1 MNPPTSSTVHPG
13 PGLRRLVWLVR
24 LLAGVGAAALLAVPV
39 LFWTD
44 PGWVREA
51 GPAIAGFSEHP
62 VVIDERAL
70 LLGAAASLPGVLL
83 GLAALWQLWRL
94 FGEYAAGRVFA
105 SAAQRH
111 LRGFAAALLASA
123 VLTPLMRTAVGVA
136 LTLGNPPGQR
146 LLVFTLSWNDYLSIL
161 CGAVL
166 LAVALVMADA
176 VRLAEDN
183 EGFV

>member
-1 MNPPTSSTVHPG
+1 MPQPPSSAVRPSA
-13 PGLRRLVWLVR
+13 GLRRLVWLVR
-24 LLAGVGAAALLAVPV
+24 LLTLAGAAALLAVPV

-44 PGWVREA
+44 PGWVRDA
-51 GPAIAGFSEHP
+51 APGIAGLGEHAMA
-62 VVIDERAL
+62 IDEHAL
-70 LLGAAASLPGVLL
+70 LLGALASLPGVLL

-94 FGEYAAGRVFA
+94 FGEYAAGRVFGA
-105 SAAQRH
+105 PAQRH

-123 VLTPLMRTAVGVA
+123 VVTPLMRTAVGVA

>member
-1 MNPPTSSTVHPG
+1 MSQPRSSTVRPG

-24 LLAGVGAAALLAVPV
+24 LLALLGAAALMAVPV

-44 PGWVREA
+44 PGWVRDA
-51 GPAIAGFSEHP
+51 APGIAALGDHP
-62 VVIDERAL
+62 MVIDDRAL
-70 LLGAAASLPGVLL
+70 LLGALGSLPGVLL

-105 SAAQRH
+105 PAAQRH

-123 VLTPLMRTAVGVA
+123 VVTPLMRSAVGAA

-166 LAVALVMADA
+166 LAVAMVMADA

>member
-1 MNPPTSSTVHPG
+1 MPQAPSSTVRPG

-24 LLAGVGAAALLAVPV
+24 LLALVGAAALLALPV

-44 PGWVREA
+44 PGWVRDAAPGLA
-51 GPAIAGFSEHP
+51 GLGEHP
-62 VVIDERAL
+62 LVIDERAL
-70 LLGAAASLPGVLL
+70 LFGALASLPGVLL
-83 GLAALWQLWRL
+83 GLAALWWLWRL

-105 SAAQRH
+105 PAAQRH

-123 VLTPLMRTAVGVA
+123 VVTPLMRSAVGVA

-146 LLVFTLSWNDYLSIL
+146 VLVLSLSWNDYLSIL

>member
-1 MNPPTSSTVHPG
+1 MPQPPSSAVPPG
-13 PGLRRLVWLVR
+13 RALRRLVWLVR
-24 LLAGVGAAALLAVPV
+24 LLALVGAAALLTVPAV
-39 LFWTD
+39 FWAD
-44 PGWVREA
+44 AGWVQAAAPSMA
-51 GPAIAGFSEHP
+51 GLGVHP
-62 VVIDERAL
+62 TVVDERAR
-70 LLGAAASLPGVLL
+70 LLGALASLPGVLL
-83 GLAALWQLWRL
+83 GLAALWRLWRL
-94 FGEYAAGRVFA
+94 FGEYAAGRVFGA
-105 SAAQRH
+105 AAQRH

-123 VLTPLMRTAVGVA
+123 VVTPFMRAAVGIA

-146 LLVFTLSWNDYLSIL
+146 VLAFTLSWNDYLSIL

>member
-1 MNPPTSSTVHPG
+1 MPMPPTTVRPG
-13 PGLRRLVWLVR
+13 RGLRRLAWLVR
-24 LLAGVGAAALLAVPV
+24 ALALVGAAALLAVPV
-39 LFWTD
+39 LFWSD

-51 GPAIAGFSEHP
+51 APALAGLGGQP
-62 VVIDERAL
+62 MVIDRRAL
-70 LLGAAASLPGVLL
+70 LLGALASVPGVLL
-83 GLAALWQLWRL
+83 GLAALWQLWQL

-105 SAAQRH
+105 AAAQQH

-123 VLTPLMRTAVGVA
+123 VLTPLLRTAVGIA

-146 LLVFTLSWNDYLSIL
+146 LLVFTLSWNDYLSML

-166 LAVALVMADA
+166 LAVARVMADA

-183 EGFV
+183 AGFV

>member
-1 MNPPTSSTVHPG
+1 MHPPLTVSTRPG
-13 PGLRRLVWLVR
+13 RGLRRLVWLVR
-24 LLAGVGAAALLAVPV
+24 LLAVVGAAALLAVPPM
-39 LFWTD
+39 FWLQPD
-44 PGWVREA
+44 WVNDA
-51 GPAIAGFSEHP
+51 APAMVGLGGHP
-62 VVIDERAL
+62 MVVDARAR
-70 LLGAAASLPGVLL
+70 LLGGLASLPGVLL

-94 FGEYAAGRVFA
+94 FGEYGAGRVFGA
-105 SAAQRH
+105 AAQRH

-123 VLTPLMRTAVGVA
+123 LVTPFMRTAVGIA
-136 LTLGNPPGQR
+136 LTLGNPPGQKV
-146 LLVFTLSWNDYLSIL
+146 LAFTLSWNDYLSIL